1 MNLDWKNAGYGSKPY
16 EADLPPIPGY
26 TDEPGDATV
35 FIRDIGNIPIDDD
48 YNPGSYIPGP
58 NYSFLIVLP
67 YHGGTLSFNAN
78 HFDVPQIGEWYDE
91 GDCEWEASVADV
103 MDYVEQ
109 CLDPEV
115 IADALK
121 AYGYPPDED

>member
-1 MNLDWKNAGYGSKPY
+1 MKLDWKNAGYVSEPY

-35 FIRDIGNIPIDDD
+35 LIRDIGDIPIDDD
-48 YNPGSYIPGP
+48 YNPGDYIPGP
-58 NYSFLIVLP
+58 NYSFVIYIP
-67 YHGGTLSFNAN
+67 YRGGTLGFSAS
-78 HFDVPQIGEWYDE
+78 HFDVPEVGEWYDE
-91 GDCEWEASVADV
+91 GDCEWEASADDN

-115 IADALK
+115 IADSLN
-121 AYGYPPDED
+121 AYGYPPDEN